1 MKRNLKSIALFCAL
15 ISACLMIAACGSKT
29 SDENKK
35 LPDNKAVSTVNSTE
49 TSSTVVSQSQEQA
62 SSADTG
68 SEESVQA
75 PESSADVSETEE
87 KSEVRQQT
95 QQSEENPENS
105 TENKKETSD
114 EEKSQTSESSKAAE
128 VSKDV
133 SDEQSENDVPDIY
146 NGYYFDDEQSEN
158 DVPDI
163 YNGYYFDDE
172 QIVKDYHTADEFT
185 ADEKYNALFKDNK
198 IDKEMTD
205 ELKNAENETDM
216 RNIAIKYSEI
226 WKNESEKV
234 YNKLSDMLEEKP
246 EEKEKLISSQAEWTE
261 GLEAA
266 EASFQSEAEEKG
278 LNGTQLFLSVDSA
291 MLNYYRGRTAVLYY
305 QIYLLSGSFGIE

>member
-1 MKRNLKSIALFCAL
+1 MKKKA
-15 ISACLMIAACGSKT
+15 
-29 SDENKK
+29 EN
-35 LPDNKAVSTVNSTE
+35 
-49 TSSTVVSQSQEQA
+49 
-62 SSADTG
+62 
-68 SEESVQA
+68 
-75 PESSADVSETEE
+75 
-87 KSEVRQQT
+87 
-95 QQSEENPENS
+95 
-105 TENKKETSD
+105 
-114 EEKSQTSESSKAAE
+114 SKAAE

-133 SDEQSENDVPDIY
+133 S
-146 NGYYFDDEQSEN
+146 DEQSEN

>member
-95 QQSEENPENS
+95 QQSGENPENS

-114 EEKSQTSESSKAAE
+114 EEKSRTSENSKAAE

-133 SDEQSENDVPDIY
+133 S
-146 NGYYFDDEQSEN
+146 DEQSEN

>member
-1 MKRNLKSIALFCAL
+1 VKRNLKSIALFCAL

-29 SDENKK
+29 SDDNKK

-87 KSEVRQQT
+87 NSEVRQQT
-95 QQSEENPENS
+95 QQSDEKPENS

-133 SDEQSENDVPDIY
+133 S
-146 NGYYFDDEQSEN
+146 DEQSEN

>member
-1 MKRNLKSIALFCAL
+1 
-15 ISACLMIAACGSKT
+15 MIAACGSKT
-29 SDENKK
+29 SDDNKK

-114 EEKSQTSESSKAAE
+114 EEKSRTSENSKAAE

-133 SDEQSENDVPDIY
+133 S
-146 NGYYFDDEQSEN
+146 DEQSEN